1 MILTMLIY
9 AMSVSA
15 DGYINDRDGAFDWP
29 GFSDELFEAH
39 LERVASLG
47 GYILGRR
54 LYENMTVW
62 ETDPAMRQTPTGA
75 AFADVWTALPKVV
88 FSRTLTGLV
97 GNARLATGSVA
108 EEVAAA
114 LRSGDVEIG
123 GADVAGQAV
132 ELGLVDEFRMFR
144 FPVVTGGGTPYF
156 PPVIRDIALDLVETR
171 GFGERVVYERY
182 RRAH

>member
-1 MILTMLIY
+1 MLIY

-29 GFSDELFEAH
+29 GFSDELAEMH

-47 GYILGRR
+47 GYLLGRR
-54 LYENMTVW
+54 LYENMTIW
-62 ETDPAMRQTPTGA
+62 ETDPAMRQTASGA

-88 FSRTLTGLV
+88 FSRTLDSV
-97 GNARLATGSVA
+97 IGNARLATGSVA
-108 EEVAAA
+108 DEVAAMLA
-114 LRSGDVEIG
+114 SGDIDVEIG

-156 PPVIRDIALDLVETR
+156 PPVAHDIALELVESR
-171 GFGERVVYERY
+171 AFDSSVVYERY
-182 RRAH
+182 RRTD